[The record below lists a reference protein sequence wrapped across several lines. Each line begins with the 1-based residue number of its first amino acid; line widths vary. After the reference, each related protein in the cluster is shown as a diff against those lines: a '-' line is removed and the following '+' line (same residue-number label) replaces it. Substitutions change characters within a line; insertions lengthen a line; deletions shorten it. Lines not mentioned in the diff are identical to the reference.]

1 MSSATNTLRFV
12 LRVCSVCVGD
22 VVLSSS
28 SSSSFLSSSVV
39 VVVALACALSFVASR
54 VSFAWCALIL
64 PGLRERGVR
73 LRPAACYQ
81 GILAEGAIALPVT
94 LSGGVLFAS

>member
-22 VVLSSS
+22 VVLS

-64 PGLRERGVR
+64 PGLHERGVR

>member
-22 VVLSSS
+22 VVLSS

-64 PGLRERGVR
+64 PGLHERGVR

-94 LSGGVLFAS
+94 LSGGVLFAN

>member
-22 VVLSSS
+22 VVL

-64 PGLRERGVR
+64 PGLHERGVR